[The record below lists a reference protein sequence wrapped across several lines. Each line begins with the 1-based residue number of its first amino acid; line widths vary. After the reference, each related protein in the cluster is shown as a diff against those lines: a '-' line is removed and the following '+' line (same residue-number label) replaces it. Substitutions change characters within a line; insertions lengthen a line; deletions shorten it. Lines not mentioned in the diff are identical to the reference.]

1 MSLVHAVSMQALY
14 ERDAVICSRCL
25 RVLEYLRMVCVHA
38 AKTGIFRK
46 KTLARHQSREWN
58 IVLCLADWYRVCGPV
73 PQIPCSDRCGLSALL
88 QRENVFPL
96 SPADGHD

>member
-1 MSLVHAVSMQALY
+1 
-14 ERDAVICSRCL
+14 
-25 RVLEYLRMVCVHA
+25 MVCVHA